1 MDEGI
6 RPAVRELVF
15 GSMFLS
21 LQFWVVAL
29 FGLGALEG
37 LFLIWRTLH
46 RDDLLT
52 ASIMELLLMVV
63 FLMIFG
69 VYTFFSMFLRLRK
82 EARAETDEA
91 TRAKIGAWADLA
103 MRMLAFA
110 LGSLAFGFAL
120 CLTLMHH

>member
-37 LFLIWRTLH
+37 LFLIWRALH
-46 RDDLLT
+46 EQDLLT
-52 ASIMELLLMVV
+52 TSILELLLMVV
-63 FLMIFG
+63 FVMVFG
-69 VYTFFSMFLRLRK
+69 LYTFFSMFLRLRK
-82 EARAETDEA
+82 DAQAETDQL
-91 TRAKIGAWADLA
+91 TRATIGSWADLA

-120 CLTLMHH
+120 CLTLMHR